1 MIPPAMSKNAPSKGG
16 SLDPLLVIVA
26 TLLLL
31 AVLATLYFAAQG
43 PSKPLVSE
51 PPVRPRPIIQD
62 ETRVVVVTKEVAG
75 GAATESA
82 VKAPEAKS
90 GEAKP
95 AEAKPAESKAAEVVT
110 AAPPAVKASADGKIH
125 GRVVLKGTPPPEK
138 PIGAAK
144 SDSFC
149 GKSYPD
155 AAPTTRNYVVGADGG
170 LRYAVVRV
178 LNAPAGSGTPAES
191 PVIDQHGCMYEPY
204 VVGVMAGQKFQ
215 VKNSDTFLHNVNSG
229 KPKNNPGFNFSQA
242 AGQVNEKSF
251 DNGEMWVKMICNV
264 HPWMAGYVCVAESA
278 YFAVTNDKGEFT
290 IPDGLP
296 PGKYKLQVDHLKA
309 GTVSVEVEIAAGK
322 GAEVAVELA
331 VK

>member
-1 MIPPAMSKNAPSKGG
+1 MSKNAPSKCG
-16 SLDPLLVIVA
+16 SPDPLLVIVA

-31 AVLATLYFAAQG
+31 AVLATLYLAAKG

-75 GAATESA
+75 GAGAETAGKATE
-82 VKAPEAKS
+82 P
-90 GEAKP
+90 KP
-95 AEAKPAESKAAEVVT
+95 AEAKPTEAKPAEPKAAEVVT
-110 AAPPAVKASADGKIH
+110 AAAPAVKASADGKVH
-125 GRVVLKGTPPPEK
+125 GRVILKGTPPPEK
-138 PIGAAK
+138 AIGAAK
-144 SDSFC
+144 SDAFC
-149 GKSYPD
+149 GKSYTD

-170 LRYAVVRV
+170 LRYAVVRII
-178 LNAPAGSGTPAES
+178 NAPAGSGTPGES
-191 PVIDQHGCMYEPY
+191 PAIDQHGCMYEPY
-204 VVGVMAGQKFQ
+204 VVAVMAGQKFQ

-229 KPKNNPGFNFSQA
+229 KPKNNSGFNFSQA

-251 DNGEMWVKMICNV
+251 DNGEMWIKMICNV

-290 IPDGLP
+290 LPDGLP
-296 PGKYKLQVDHLKA
+296 AGKYKLQVDHLKA
-309 GTVSVEVEIAAGK
+309 GTASTDIEVGAGK
-322 GAEVAVELA
+322 GADVTFELA